1 MKKLF
6 THENRMIVYNMKNL
20 LQGQGIDTLVKNEFS
35 GGGVGD
41 LPAFDTWPELWVD
54 DRHLAQAQSVLQQV
68 AQADERQAW
77 NCPACGEFNEAAF
90 ELCWSCGESEEQG
103 ETQ

>member
-20 LQGQGIDTLVKNEFS
+20 LQSEGIDALLKNEFS

-54 DRHLAQAQSVLQQV
+54 EPHLAQAQSVL
-68 AQADERQAW
+68 RQAEQSSS
-77 NCPACGEFNEAAF
+77 GEAWF
-90 ELCWSCGESEEQG
+90 CRGCGESSDAGFAICWNCGQSIEQ
-103 ETQ
+103 E

>member
-20 LQGQGIDTLVKNEFS
+20 LQGEGIETILKNEFS

-41 LPAFDTWPELWVD
+41 LPAFDIWPEIWIRD
-54 DRHLAQAQSVLQQV
+54 EAQFVKAQSILHDVNDTSKAAAWFCRGCQESND
-68 AQADERQAW
+68 ASFGICW
-77 NCPACGEFNEAAF
+77 NCGRSYE
-90 ELCWSCGESEEQG
+90 
-103 ETQ
+103 

>member
-1 MKKLF
+1 MF

-20 LQGQGIDTLVKNEFS
+20 LQGEGIDSLLKNEFS

-54 DRHLAQAQSVLQQV
+54 DAQLAQAESILRQV
-68 AQADERQAW
+68 VEASESATWFCRG
-77 NCPACGEFNEAAF
+77 CGESNEAAF
-90 ELCWSCGESEEQG
+90 GLCWKCGRSY
-103 ETQ
+103 ETE

>member
-1 MKKLF
+1 MMQKVF

-20 LQGQGIDTLVKNEFS
+20 LQREGIDTLVRNEFS

-54 DRHLAQAQSVLQQV
+54 DARVAQAQSVLCHV
-68 AQADERQAW
+68 ADSIPGEAWTCRGCGETNDAGFAICW
-77 NCPACGEFNEAAF
+77 NCGQ
-90 ELCWSCGESEEQG
+90 SID
-103 ETQ
+103 TQ